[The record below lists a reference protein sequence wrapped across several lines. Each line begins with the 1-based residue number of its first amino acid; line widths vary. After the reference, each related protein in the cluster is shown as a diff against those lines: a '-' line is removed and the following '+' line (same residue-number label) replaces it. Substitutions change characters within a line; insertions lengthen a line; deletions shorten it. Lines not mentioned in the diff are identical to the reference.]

1 MTDQCAKVV
10 CPDPRQHCRV
20 VQGAPTCQ
28 CNEICTA
35 DWNPVCGSDG
45 TTYPNECS
53 LEVEACKT
61 GKKLSVI
68 KQGQCGMDHH
78 GWVVWK
84 PINAN
89 PGLKVNLSIFFL
101 YETVFYCLRFVQFEL
116 SEVQNAKTVNRKP
129 DQKVT
134 KLKSKFSLILI

>member
-1 MTDQCAKVV
+1 MMAKQMKTLELHYSMIQFLIMCFITDQCAKVV

-20 VQGAPTCQ
+20 VEGAPTCE

-61 GKKLSVI
+61 GKKLSVV
-68 KQGQCGMDHH
+68 KQGQCGMNYQ
-78 GWVVWK
+78 GRVV
-84 PINAN
+84 
-89 PGLKVNLSIFFL
+89 
-101 YETVFYCLRFVQFEL
+101 
-116 SEVQNAKTVNRKP
+116 
-129 DQKVT
+129 
-134 KLKSKFSLILI
+134 